1 MKKTIDNSANRSEI
15 MRRVKS
21 SNTKPEIALRKSLH
35 ALGFRFRVN
44 VKDLPGKPDIV
55 LRKHRT
61 VIFVHGC
68 FWHGHDCRRGAR
80 TPKTNTA
87 YWLEKISRNMA
98 RDRKNQQRLRE
109 LDWNVLVVWE
119 CEIKHLDASFLPIVN
134 A

>member
-1 MKKTIDNSANRSEI
+1 